1 MQAPEDNYDHL
12 PLLLESSEWPGHC
25 WALFLETPEKC
36 GDYKEV
42 LRLPDRSGWS
52 GGCWR
57 LSLEA
62 PEKICH
68 RWNMVLKNPEMLPIW
83 WTIFL

>member
-1 MQAPEDNYDHL
+1 M
-12 PLLLESSEWPGHC
+12 
-25 WALFLETPEKC
+25 
-36 GDYKEV
+36 

-68 RWNMVLKNPEMLPIW
+68 RWNMVLKNPVMLPIW
-83 WTIFL
+83 WTIFLEAPGVSGDCWRLLLEISEESGVHPQPGLCWLLKVMET